1 MDGELIAM
9 LLAAHFCGSALE
21 QRLRG
26 VAAIGKDIADETEQ
40 KGRQNAKNIGKQ
52 PTMKAR
58 HWLRVSRHY

>member
-40 KGRQNAKNIGKQ
+40 NEGKTQ
-52 PTMKAR
+52 KTLESNPP
-58 HWLRVSRHY
+58 